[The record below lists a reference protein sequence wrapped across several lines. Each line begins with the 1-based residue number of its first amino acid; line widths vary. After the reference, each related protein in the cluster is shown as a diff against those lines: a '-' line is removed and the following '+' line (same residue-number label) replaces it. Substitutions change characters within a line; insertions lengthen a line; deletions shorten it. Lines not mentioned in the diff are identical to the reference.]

1 MEIFLN
7 VIYYLLTSED
17 GEIEIVKELI
27 QATYHIFNLAQFNN
41 DYLEQIIEYY
51 FPLVNLIMKEII
63 PKYEKHKIILHKSIK
78 CLSILLSGYD
88 STIEV
93 FKDLIYFTEKSSRI

>member
-1 MEIFLN
+1 MIQE
-7 VIYYLLTSED
+7 V
-17 GEIEIVKELI
+17 EIVKELLI
-27 QATYHIFNLAQFNN
+27 ATYSIFNLAQFNN
-41 DYLEQIIEYY
+41 DYLEQIIQVY

-63 PKYEKHKIILHKSIK
+63 PKYEKHKIILFKSIK

-93 FKDLIYFTEKSSRI
+93 KKQTNFYYLLSLHVGSNEK